1 MTKTQK
7 NKVNLNKKWEKKMKK
22 LVLCGLFFTTL
33 CLYGCGTVGGAISGL
48 GADLDMVG
56 GAIAGY

>member
-1 MTKTQK
+1 
-7 NKVNLNKKWEKKMKK
+7 MKK
-22 LVLCGLFFTTL
+22 KLMLCRLFLAIL
-33 CLYGCGTVGGAISGL
+33 CLPSCGTIGGAISGM

>member
-1 MTKTQK
+1 
-7 NKVNLNKKWEKKMKK
+7 MKK
-22 LVLCGLFFTTL
+22 LVLCGFVFAIL
-33 CLYGCGTVGGAISGL
+33 CLPGCGTVGGAISGL

>member
-1 MTKTQK
+1 M
-7 NKVNLNKKWEKKMKK
+7 NKFI
-22 LVLCGLFFTTL
+22 LCGLLLAIL
-33 CLYGCGTVGGAISGL
+33 CLPSCGTVGGAISGL

>member
-1 MTKTQK
+1 M
-7 NKVNLNKKWEKKMKK
+7 NK
-22 LVLCGLFFTTL
+22 LVLYGLFL
-33 CLYGCGTVGGAISGL
+33 VIVCLPSCGTVGGAISGL

>member
-1 MTKTQK
+1 M
-7 NKVNLNKKWEKKMKK
+7 NKLI
-22 LVLCGLFFTTL
+22 LYGLFVVIL
-33 CLYGCGTVGGAISGL
+33 CLPSCGTIGGAISGL

>member
-1 MTKTQK
+1 M
-7 NKVNLNKKWEKKMKK
+7 NKLI
-22 LVLCGLFFTTL
+22 
-33 CLYGCGTVGGAISGL
+33 LYGFFLAILCVPSCGTIGGAISGL

>member
-1 MTKTQK
+1 MGVNNEKTS
-7 NKVNLNKKWEKKMKK
+7 VMWF
-22 LVLCGLFFTTL
+22 VFAIL
-33 CLYGCGTVGGAISGL
+33 CLPGCGTVGGAISGL

>member
-1 MTKTQK
+1 
-7 NKVNLNKKWEKKMKK
+7 MKK
-22 LVLCGLFFTTL
+22 LILGGGVLAFL
-33 CLYGCGTVGGAISGL
+33 CLCSCGTIGGAISGM

>member
-1 MTKTQK
+1 
-7 NKVNLNKKWEKKMKK
+7 MKK
-22 LVLCGLFFTTL
+22 LMLCVLLFNVL
-33 CLYGCGTVGGAISGL
+33 SLPSCGTIGGAISGM

>member
-1 MTKTQK
+1 MR
-7 NKVNLNKKWEKKMKK
+7 K
-22 LVLCGLFFTTL
+22 LILCGILLTSL
-33 CLYGCGTVGGAISGL
+33 CLPSCGTIGGAISGM

>member
-1 MTKTQK
+1 
-7 NKVNLNKKWEKKMKK
+7 MKK
-22 LVLCGLFFTTL
+22 LMLCALFFTVL
-33 CLYGCGTVGGAISGL
+33 SLPSCGTIGGAISGM

>member
-1 MTKTQK
+1 M
-7 NKVNLNKKWEKKMKK
+7 NKLI
-22 LVLCGLFFTTL
+22 LYGLFL
-33 CLYGCGTVGGAISGL
+33 AIMCIPSCGTVGGAISGL

>member
-1 MTKTQK
+1 M
-7 NKVNLNKKWEKKMKK
+7 NKLLLN
-22 LVLCGLFFTTL
+22 GLFLASL
-33 CLYGCGTVGGAISGL
+33 CLPSCGTVGGAISGL

>member
-1 MTKTQK
+1 M
-7 NKVNLNKKWEKKMKK
+7 NKFILY
-22 LVLCGLFFTTL
+22 GLFLAIF
-33 CLYGCGTVGGAISGL
+33 CLPSCGTVGGAISGL

>member
-1 MTKTQK
+1 M
-7 NKVNLNKKWEKKMKK
+7 NKFILY
-22 LVLCGLFFTTL
+22 GLFLAIL
-33 CLYGCGTVGGAISGL
+33 CLPNCGTVGGAISGL

>member
-1 MTKTQK
+1 M
-7 NKVNLNKKWEKKMKK
+7 NKLI
-22 LVLCGLFFTTL
+22 LYGLFL
-33 CLYGCGTVGGAISGL
+33 GIMCIPSCGTVGGAISGL

>member
-1 MTKTQK
+1 
-7 NKVNLNKKWEKKMKK
+7 MKK
-22 LVLCGLFFTTL
+22 IMLCGLFFAIL
-33 CLYGCGTVGGAISGL
+33 WLPSCGTVGGAISGL

>member
-1 MTKTQK
+1 
-7 NKVNLNKKWEKKMKK
+7 MKK
-22 LVLCGLFFTTL
+22 IMLSGVLFTIL
-33 CLYGCGTVGGAISGL
+33 LLPSCGTVGGAISGL

>member
-1 MTKTQK
+1 M
-7 NKVNLNKKWEKKMKK
+7 NKLI
-22 LVLCGLFFTTL
+22 LYGLFLAIL
-33 CLYGCGTVGGAISGL
+33 CLPSCGTVGGTISGL

>member
-1 MTKTQK
+1 
-7 NKVNLNKKWEKKMKK
+7 MKK
-22 LVLCGLFFTTL
+22 LSLCGLFFAIL
-33 CLYGCGTVGGAISGL
+33 CLQSCGTVGGAISGL

>member
-1 MTKTQK
+1 
-7 NKVNLNKKWEKKMKK
+7 MKK
-22 LVLCGLFFTTL
+22 LLLCGWFLAIL
-33 CLYGCGTVGGAISGL
+33 CLQSCGTVGGAISGL

>member
-1 MTKTQK
+1 
-7 NKVNLNKKWEKKMKK
+7 MKK
-22 LVLCGLFFTTL
+22 LMICGLFFGI
-33 CLYGCGTVGGAISGL
+33 LYLPSCGTIGGAISGL

>member
-1 MTKTQK
+1 
-7 NKVNLNKKWEKKMKK
+7 MKK
-22 LVLCGLFFTTL
+22 LLLFGLFFAIL
-33 CLYGCGTVGGAISGL
+33 CLQSCGTVGGAISGL

>member
-1 MTKTQK
+1 
-7 NKVNLNKKWEKKMKK
+7 MKK
-22 LVLCGLFFTTL
+22 LILFCVFSAIL
-33 CLYGCGTVGGAISGL
+33 CLPSCGTIGGAISGL

>member
-1 MTKTQK
+1 
-7 NKVNLNKKWEKKMKK
+7 MKK
-22 LVLCGLFFTTL
+22 KLILCGVFVAIL
-33 CLYGCGTVGGAISGL
+33 CLPSCGTIGGAISGM

>member
-1 MTKTQK
+1 M
-7 NKVNLNKKWEKKMKK
+7 NKVILY
-22 LVLCGLFFTTL
+22 VLFLSIL
-33 CLYGCGTVGGAISGL
+33 CLPSCGTVGGAISGL

>member
-1 MTKTQK
+1 M
-7 NKVNLNKKWEKKMKK
+7 NKLILYVSILAI
-22 LVLCGLFFTTL
+22 L
-33 CLYGCGTVGGAISGL
+33 CLPSCGTVGGAISGL

>member
-1 MTKTQK
+1 
-7 NKVNLNKKWEKKMKK
+7 MKRSI
-22 LVLCGLFFTTL
+22 LYGVFFTIL
-33 CLYGCGTVGGAISGL
+33 ILPSCGTVGGAISGL

>member
-1 MTKTQK
+1 
-7 NKVNLNKKWEKKMKK
+7 MKK
-22 LVLCGLFFTTL
+22 LVLGGLFFAIL
-33 CLYGCGTVGGAISGL
+33 CLPSCGTVGGAISGL

>member
-1 MTKTQK
+1 
-7 NKVNLNKKWEKKMKK
+7 MKK
-22 LVLCGLFFTTL
+22 IMLCGMLFTVL
-33 CLYGCGTVGGAISGL
+33 LLPSCGTVGGAISGL

>member
-1 MTKTQK
+1 
-7 NKVNLNKKWEKKMKK
+7 MKK
-22 LVLCGLFFTTL
+22 LVFCGLFFAIL
-33 CLYGCGTVGGAISGL
+33 CLSSCGTVGGAISGL